1 MKGLLKIFSTFR
13 HVWFILVLKFFL
25 LFYLLFDITKPLFFC
40 TLVSCNRAQP
50 ICHCANVGAAA
61 SLHSTVRDT
70 GHTIAWIYVASE
82 SLLSGQDKPC
92 PWAVECVMRRFN
104 LPVVSRINSINF
116 FKDIIYTFLPSTL
129 CLNLILNID
138 HVKLIFKVD
147 VFFLH
152 SPMTFPTVKESD
164 RSRNII

>member
-1 MKGLLKIFSTFR
+1 MQLLVFLIVRKLER
-13 HVWFILVLKFFL
+13 FIENLLYFPACLVYLSFKVFFL

-116 FKDIIYTFLPSTL
+116 LKTL
-129 CLNLILNID
+129 SILSY
-138 HVKLIFKVD
+138 HQLYV
-147 VFFLH
+147 
-152 SPMTFPTVKESD
+152 
-164 RSRNII
+164 